1 MRFSLRHDLRSLGG
15 NTRRRV
21 GAQDRRRLSVLRVT
35 LALAVSLTAT
45 LGSRPQASGELSVP
59 AAIQAAIF
67 KKIFGYDHILSAIAP
82 RIRIVYA
89 PEYASAAKD
98 LEKAFRA
105 VELSVDLAPIDQI
118 HQLGSANVVYVLAA
132 TVPAALKDLCAKSKV
147 LSVSSLSSLA
157 YRGDGS
163 VALRMKGDGK
173 PGIVV
178 HMGRLAAEGH
188 ELSASLLQLVE
199 VVR

>member
-1 MRFSLRHDLRSLGG
+1 M
-15 NTRRRV
+15 
-21 GAQDRRRLSVLRVT
+21 
-35 LALAVSLTAT
+35 LALTVSLTAT
-45 LGSRPQASGELSVP
+45 LGSRAQASGELSVP

-67 KKIFGYDHILSAIAP
+67 KKIFGYDHALSAGAP

-98 LEKAFRA
+98 LEQAFRA
-105 VELSVDLAPIDQI
+105 VSLAVDLAPIDQA
-118 HQLGSANVVYVLAA
+118 HQLGSANVVYALAA
-132 TVPAALKDLCAKSKV
+132 TVPTALKDLGVKAKV
-147 LSVSSLSSLA
+147 LTVSSLSGLA
-157 YRGDGS
+157 YRGDVS
-163 VALRMKGDGK
+163 VALRMKADGK

>member
-1 MRFSLRHDLRSLGG
+1 M
-15 NTRRRV
+15 
-21 GAQDRRRLSVLRVT
+21 
-35 LALAVSLTAT
+35 LALAVSLLAAT
-45 LGSRPQASGELSVP
+45 GSRAMAAGELSVP
-59 AAIQAAIF
+59 AEIQAAIF
-67 KKIFGYDHILSAIAP
+67 KKIFGYDHILSATAP
-82 RIRIVYA
+82 RIRIVYST
-89 PEYASAAKD
+89 EYASAAKE

-105 VELSVDLAPIDQI
+105 VSLAVDLAPIDQA
-118 HQLGSANVVYVLAA
+118 HQLGSANVVYVLAT
-132 TVPAALKDLCAKSKV
+132 TVPVALKDLCAKSKI

-163 VALRMKGDGK
+163 VALKMKADGK